1 MVERQDSSQIL
12 ATHNGQSFRFNEVV
26 HIFEGT
32 APGVRAL
39 KTEFMKAWFKG
50 VGVKSDKFICR
61 PFIGYSRGPFPRFS
75 KDAVFKVKV

>member
-39 KTEFMKAWFKG
+39 KTEFMKA
-50 VGVKSDKFICR
+50 
-61 PFIGYSRGPFPRFS
+61 
-75 KDAVFKVKV
+75 